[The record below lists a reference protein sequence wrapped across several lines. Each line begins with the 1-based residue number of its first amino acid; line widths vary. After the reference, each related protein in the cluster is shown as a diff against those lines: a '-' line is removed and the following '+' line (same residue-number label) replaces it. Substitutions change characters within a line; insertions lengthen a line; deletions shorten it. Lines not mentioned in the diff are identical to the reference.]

1 MSDVCFSSDVRR
13 DSGSEWPG
21 EWPMDAKYEPGCE
34 LGIERERGECGSPGP
49 GELPPEGEC

>member
-1 MSDVCFSSDVRR
+1 MSDVWSSSDVRR

-21 EWPMDAKYEPGCE
+21 EWPIDVKYEPGCE
-34 LGIERERGECGSPGP
+34 LGIERESGEPGP